1 MSTKKRVGK
10 LLLKAGLITEGQYD
24 AALEI
29 QQETGAELIDILFS
43 LGAVEPNAFMDF
55 LLTYPG
61 VLPSDVRDLELDA
74 EVLQCVPAE
83 MARSM
88 EVVPV
93 DLLGDVLTLAAKV
106 PLSED
111 GEARLAEASGMKLK
125 VLLCAP
131 DDVDGAL
138 ARYYPLPDA
147 SSEGGDASTGVT
159 GLAQPLKLSHMAH
172 LIRGIRSLPALP
184 ETVHR
189 VREAM
194 LSPDSSVASVTD
206 IITLDPPIAAKV
218 LSVANSASY
227 GFTHKITDINLA
239 VSLMGLKETYA
250 IVLSAAVV
258 DLVGQLEEFDYRAFW
273 LESVC
278 SACAARIVAKVSN
291 RRQLAGVFTA
301 GLLHDIGRAALWE
314 VAPEKC
320 KRIDNTCTG
329 NLLLEA
335 EQSLIGLTHV
345 EAGYELAQHW
355 ALPNEIAQAIRF
367 HHQPELATEAQE
379 HVAIVALA
387 DVMVQASG
395 TQLEDN
401 PDIFAPHM
409 NTLALLGLDLENAE
423 AMLEEYLTR
432 HEAAVQDTFG

>member
-10 LLLKAGLITEGQYD
+10 LLLKAGLITDGQYD

-61 VLPSDVRDLELDA
+61 VLPSDVRDLEIDA
-74 EVLQCVPAE
+74 EVLERVPAE
-83 MARSM
+83 LARSL

-93 DLLGDVLTLAAKV
+93 DLLGDVLTLAAKA

-111 GEARLAEASGMKLK
+111 AEARLADASGLQLK

-131 DDVDGAL
+131 SDVDGAL
-138 ARYYPLPDA
+138 ARYYPSPDA
-147 SSEGGDASTGVT
+147 PTEGAESGVT
-159 GLAQPLKLSHMAH
+159 GLVQPLKLSHMAH
-172 LIRGIRSLPALP
+172 LIRSIRSLPALP

-194 LSPDSSVASVTD
+194 LSPDSSVSSVTD

-320 KRIDNTCTG
+320 KRIDNSCTG
-329 NLLLEA
+329 LLLLEA

-355 ALPNEIAQAIRF
+355 ALPDEIAQAIRF
-367 HHQPELATEAQE
+367 HHQPALATEARE

-409 NTLALLGLDLENAE
+409 DTLAILGLDLENAE

>member
-10 LLLKAGLITEGQYD
+10 LLLKAGLISEGQFD
-24 AALEI
+24 AALEL

-43 LGAVEPNAFMDF
+43 LGAVEPKAFMDF

-61 VLPSDVRDLELDA
+61 VLPSDIRDLEIDEEIIA
-74 EVLQCVPAE
+74 QVPGHL
-83 MARSM
+83 AR
-88 EVVPV
+88 ELGVVPV
-93 DLLGDVLTLAAKV
+93 DLLGEQLTLAAAS
-106 PLSED
+106 PLSASAELQ
-111 GEARLAEASGMKLK
+111 LAEASGLRMK
-125 VLLCAP
+125 VLLCARE
-131 DDVDGAL
+131 DIDGAL
-138 ARYYPLPDA
+138 SRYYPTPDQ
-147 SSEGGDASTGVT
+147 SSAANDPTGVLT
-159 GLAQPLKLSHMAH
+159 GLEKPLKLSHMAH
-172 LIRGIRSLPALP
+172 LVRGIRSLPALP

-206 IITLDPPIAAKV
+206 IITLDPPVAAKV
-218 LSVANSASY
+218 LSVANSAAY
-227 GFTHKITDINLA
+227 GFTHKITDLNLA

-258 DLVGQLEEFDYRAFW
+258 DLVSQMEEFDYRAFW

-291 RRQLAGVFTA
+291 RRQLPGVFTA

-320 KRIDNTCTG
+320 KRIDNTFTG
-329 NLLLEA
+329 AALLNA
-335 EQSLIGLTHV
+335 EQSLVGLTHA
-345 EAGYELAQHW
+345 EAGYELALHW
-355 ALPNEIAQAIRF
+355 ALPTEIAQSIRF
-367 HHQPELATEAQE
+367 HHQPELATEARE

-401 PDIFAPHM
+401 PDIFLPHAA
-409 NTLALLGLDLENAE
+409 TLATLGLDIENAE

>member
-10 LLLKAGLITEGQYD
+10 LLLNAGLISEGQYE

-29 QQETGAELIDILFS
+29 QRETGAELVDVLFS

-61 VLPSDVRDLELDA
+61 VLPSDIRDLELD
-74 EVLQCVPAE
+74 EELIQRVPGDL
-83 MARSM
+83 ARSL

-93 DLLGDVLTLAAKV
+93 DLVGEELTLAAKA
-106 PLSED
+106 PLSAPNE
-111 GEARLAEASGMKLK
+111 ERLAEATGLQLK
-125 VLLCAP
+125 VLLCAA
-131 DDVDGAL
+131 DDVNGTL
-138 ARYYPLPDA
+138 SRYYPTPAQAAAETNSTDSLP
-147 SSEGGDASTGVT
+147 
-159 GLAQPLKLSHMAH
+159 GLAQPMKLSHMAH
-172 LIRGIRSLPALP
+172 LIREIRALPALP

-194 LSPDSSVASVTD
+194 LSPDSSVSSVTD
-206 IITLDPPIAAKV
+206 IITLDPPVAAKV
-218 LSVANSASY
+218 LSVANSAAY
-227 GFTHKITDINLA
+227 GFSHKITDLNLA

-258 DLVGQLEEFDYRAFW
+258 DLVSQLEEFDYRAFW

-291 RRQLAGVFTA
+291 RRQLPGVFTA

-320 KRIDNTCTG
+320 KQIDNTHTG
-329 NLLLEA
+329 LALLEA

-345 EAGYELAQHW
+345 EAGFELARHW
-355 ALPNEIAQAIRF
+355 ELPNEIAQAIRF
-367 HHQPELATEAQE
+367 HHQPELAVEARE

-395 TQLEDN
+395 SQLEDN
-401 PDIFAPHM
+401 PDIFQSHKSSLE
-409 NTLALLGLDLENAE
+409 TLGLDVENAE